1 MKCLPRCAS
10 AFALCVRSDGAE
22 SVTIRPSDMHAIT
35 NSKSERGS
43 GRELHTHIDA
53 IAAQYI
59 LVLGPASLELH
70 PDRRRHRLRR
80 VGRGLRVIIISFGG
94 GGVFRAHLRLVD
106 VLELHGF

>member
-1 MKCLPRCAS
+1 
-10 AFALCVRSDGAE
+10 
-22 SVTIRPSDMHAIT
+22 MHAIT

-59 LVLGPASLELH
+59 LVLEPPKNNLELH

-80 VGRGLRVIIISFGG
+80 VGCRLGVIIISFGRVLG
-94 GGVFRAHLRLVD
+94 PNFRLVD
-106 VLELHGF
+106 VLELHGASVKAKPPV